1 MKTKQL
7 LEALGQLDE
16 QYILEA
22 VSETQRTKER
32 LDSVGGGCGN
42 CYLDSCRR
50 HRNGNGCQ
58 RTIPSDGIILFS
70 YRADRIRARTQQ

>member
-22 VSETQRTKER
+22 VSET
-32 LDSVGGGCGN
+32 
-42 CYLDSCRR
+42 
-50 HRNGNGCQ
+50 HREQKKGW
-58 RTIPSDGIILFS
+58 
-70 YRADRIRARTQQ
+70 TQ